1 MNINEIDIKVKS
13 VKIIHDRNSG
23 NPMGYGFLEFE
34 NKTKAKEALNSLNGK
49 PLPKTENKAFKLN
62 WAVYN
67 NNKLYSQNPN
77 EFSIYVCELEP
88 SVNDETLTKFFKE
101 KYASVISSKIIVD
114 PSTKISKGYG
124 FVKFSNK
131 ILGSLYSFVSINVSP
146 WYNDTSYFEIP
157 DSISYIKFN
166 GNDTNI
172 LLVVLT
178 KVTYKNN
185 EKKNTNMYDFSSFQN
200 FQNDP
205 NLFQQQYLNQFY
217 MANGYGNLN
226 MNPFIPQFYSQFMQS
241 LQNQNMFNPNMMNFN
256 ISPELA
262 QPINN
267 QQNQRQDLNQLFGNL
282 ELLQNKGNNNFESEN
297 GE

>member
-1 MNINEIDIKVKS
+1 LNINEIDIKVKS

-49 PLPKTENKAFKLN
+49 PLPKTENKTFKLN

-131 ILGSLYSFVSINVSP
+131 EESERAISEMNGQSL
-146 WYNDTSYFEIP
+146 
-157 DSISYIKFN
+157 N
-166 GNDTNI
+166 GKPMKTGI
-172 LLVVLT
+172 AA
-178 KVTYKNN
+178 YKNN

-217 MANGYGNLN
+217 MANGYRNLN